1 MMYNPPHPGQL
12 VKEEMSELG
21 LSVRMLAKALDVSHS
36 TVLRLINEQSNVSS
50 EMAVRLSEVIGSSRQ
65 AWLAMQNA
73 HDLWQARNRV
83 NVSRLTRLHI
93 PSDSF
98 QDGIRKNG
106 RN

>member
-1 MMYNPPHPGQL
+1 M
-12 VKEEMSELG
+12 
-21 LSVRMLAKALDVSHS
+21 
-36 TVLRLINEQSNVSS
+36 
-50 EMAVRLSEVIGSSRQ
+50 RLSEVIGSSRQ

>member
-21 LSVRMLAKALDVSHS
+21 LSVRMLAKALDVSHF
-36 TVLRLINEQSNVSS
+36 TVSRLINEQSNVSS
-50 EMAVRLSEVIGSSRQ
+50 EMAVRLSEVIVSSRQ
-65 AWLAMQNA
+65 VWLAMQNA
-73 HDLWQARNRV
+73 HDLWLARNRV
-83 NVSRLTRLHI
+83 NVSRLTRLHVL
-93 PSDSF
+93 SDSF